1 MYHIEGGSSLNNIDL
16 EKCKKN
22 FEDIK
27 VPDSL
32 NISIEKGRRKSI
44 KNRRIKSKMPIT
56 GAVAVFLTFI
66 ILINT
71 SVAVAEAVDNIPVLK
86 NIADMLRVNE
96 GIKFAMEEGYIQE
109 VNKSMEKGGV
119 KITITRIIGD
129 CTKLIIGYTIEGG
142 GLYSDD
148 TGINITT
155 IDKSRFLNGY
165 ISYGG
170 TQNYL
175 SDGLEPL
182 PGEKYITTGN
192 MDMKDLPKEILINF
206 NGIEKKNYDNG
217 VEKDKIK
224 VGDFSIPV
232 ELKDKI
238 INVKPEIMAINEN
251 INLGDHNLFIK
262 EMRVYPMSTEVIID
276 AKVGNQDNFGWLDN
290 CYLQDEKGNA
300 FALSSGGDLK
310 ENGEYT
316 LTFNGGA
323 YGKSK
328 ELTLYTD
335 GMYYDPIE
343 GRNIVVDL
351 INKKLL
357 EGANYGIELVSI
369 SKYMMYQEEPGSK
382 HYLTVID
389 EEVDK
394 VQLKDEKQI
403 EFKGI
408 EIKFQAIDSTI
419 KSMNLS
425 HEKIIRSSSA
435 NFEGEYLAESSIYF
449 DEGDLKEDNISINL
463 NLLQGE
469 NNKTEGFSFK
479 LK

>member
-1 MYHIEGGSSLNNIDL
+1 MNNIDL
-16 EKCKKN
+16 EKCKKT

-27 VPDSL
+27 IPDNL
-32 NISIEKGRRKSI
+32 NISIEEGKRKAL
-44 KNRRIKSKMPIT
+44 KNRRIKSKMPIA

-71 SVAVAEAVDNIPVLK
+71 SVTVAEAVDNIPVLK
-86 NIADMLRVNE
+86 NIAEMLRVNE

-142 GLYSDD
+142 GLYSDG

-155 IDKSRFLNGY
+155 IDKSQFLNGY
-165 ISYGG
+165 IAYGG
-170 TQNYL
+170 TRDYSN
-175 SDGLEPL
+175 DGLKPL

-192 MDMKDLPKEILINF
+192 MDMNDLPKEILINF
-206 NGIEKKNYDNG
+206 KGIQKKNYENG
-217 VEKDKIK
+217 IAAELVN

-238 INVKPEIMAINEN
+238 INVKPEILAINEN
-251 INLGDHNLFIK
+251 INLGNHNLFIK
-262 EMRVYPMSTEVIID
+262 EMRIYPMSTEVIVD
-276 AKVGNQDNFGWLDN
+276 SKVGDKDNFGWLDN
-290 CYLQDEKGNA
+290 CYLQDEKGRA
-300 FALSSGGDLK
+300 FALTDGGASK
-310 ENGEYT
+310 ETEEYT

-323 YGKSK
+323 YGKVK
-328 ELTLYTD
+328 ELTLHTD
-335 GMYYDPIE
+335 GMYYDPIA
-343 GRNIVVDL
+343 GREIIVDL
-351 INKKLL
+351 KNKKLL
-357 EGANYGIELVSI
+357 EGAQYGIELASI

-382 HYLTVID
+382 HYLAAIN

-394 VQLKDEKQI
+394 VQLKDERQI

-408 EIKFQAIDSTI
+408 EIKFEAIDSSI

-425 HEKIIRSSSA
+425 HEKSGRSSSA
-435 NFEGEYLAESSIYF
+435 NYGGGYLAEASIYF
-449 DEGDLKEDNISINL
+449 DEGDLKEDTISINL